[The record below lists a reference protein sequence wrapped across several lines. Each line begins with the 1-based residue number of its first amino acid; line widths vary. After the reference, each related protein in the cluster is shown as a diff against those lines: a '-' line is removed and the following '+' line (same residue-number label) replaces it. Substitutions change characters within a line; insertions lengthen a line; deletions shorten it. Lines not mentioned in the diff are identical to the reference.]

1 MLDWLESELT
11 ELRQSG
17 LYRDRKVIRQL
28 PAGWCEWNGRRLKN
42 FAGNDYLNLA
52 HDPRVLAA
60 AAQSLETDGA
70 GSTASQLVCGRGP
83 AHLALEQELC
93 DWLRA
98 EAALLFPTGYAANL
112 GAIAGLAG
120 KPDVLFSD
128 SLNHASLI
136 DGCRLSGAKIVV
148 YPHNDLTTLQSFLK
162 VHPARRQFIVTDSVF
177 SMDGDAADLRSLSEL
192 AETSGATLIVDEAH
206 ALGTLGSTGGGLV
219 EDSGINFNSHVRV
232 GTLSKAVGSLGG
244 FVVGSQHLIDW
255 LWNRA
260 RSQIFS
266 TTLPPSAC
274 AAAQA
279 AIRILR
285 QEPQRRESLV
295 SLSRILADGLRA
307 AGHAIPALDGSP
319 VIPVILNDPFLAVGV
334 AQQLADR
341 GFLVGAIRPPSV
353 PPGTS
358 RLRITLSSGHTPD
371 EVQNLLTAILEIL
384 R

>member
-42 FAGNDYLNLA
+42 FAGNDYLDLA
-52 HDPRVLAA
+52 HDPRVLAV
-60 AAQSLETDGA
+60 AAQSLETDGS

-93 DWLRA
+93 DWLHA
-98 EAALLFPTGYAANL
+98 EAVLLFPTGYAANL

-192 AETSGATLIVDEAH
+192 AENSGATLIVDEAH
-206 ALGTLGSTGGGLV
+206 ALGTLGPTGGGLV
-219 EDSGINFNSHVRV
+219 EDSGLDFRQHVRI
-232 GTLSKAVGSLGG
+232 GTLSKAIGSLGG
-244 FVVGSQHLIDW
+244 FVVGSQHLVDW

-307 AGHAIPALDGSP
+307 AGHNIPALDGSP